1 MSQFQCNL
9 SIFLPVV
16 AGESVAVFGRALL
29 YLGALTI
36 LVVFLVKAVERQA
49 TVTKLIDRYGEWL
62 MKLSYIGVG
71 LYVFY
76 DSGLVTHLLKL
87 I

>member
-1 MSQFQCNL
+1 M
-9 SIFLPVV
+9 

-62 MKLSYIGVG
+62 MKLCYIGVG